1 MISAKFFLILLNL
14 FSGGNKRRL
23 SLGIALVGLPEVLLL
38 DEPTTGVDPKARR
51 IIWNILSRVHLLL
64 KSNILRE
71 SLEVCLLI
79 YILRFV
85 TKVPH

>member
-1 MISAKFFLILLNL
+1 MISAEFFLILLNL